1 MQVGVQEVNFN
12 EDTQIPYTVARC
24 RTEFR
29 FGILHYFFATQTV
42 SLARYAPTPSR
53 GRLEM
58 SLQLVEGS

>member
-29 FGILHYFFATQTV
+29 WNITLLLRHADCLFSEVRTY
-42 SLARYAPTPSR
+42 SL
-53 GRLEM
+53 
-58 SLQLVEGS
+58 